1 MKVRILPI
9 LLLILFVL
17 FALVSISRG
26 ERSDPPQ
33 SAAAETPAPAETPLA
48 PALSEP
54 AETEPETPSVPDE
67 PAYTTVDAS
76 WFDDAAFV
84 GDSVSL
90 KLSYYA
96 AATGA
101 LGNAQ
106 FFASGSL
113 GSANAMWDLDNAQAV
128 HPSYQGETM
137 LAEDCVAAS
146 GAGKLFIM
154 LGMNDLAVYGIDGAV
169 ENYQTLIARI
179 VAKCPGLEVYVQSM
193 TPMTSTSSLIG
204 QTLNPEGIKQYNDA
218 LRALCQTQG
227 WHFVDV
233 ASVMYD
239 ESGSYLR
246 SEYCS
251 DPEDMGVHFTEAG
264 CLAWVTIFTAT
275 AHKKGT
281 KRHEKACPDARAGL
295 PVRRTLRLRRSQ

>member
-1 MKVRILPI
+1 MKVRLLPI
-9 LLLILFVL
+9 LLLILFVF
-17 FALVSISRG
+17 FAIVSISGG
-26 ERSDPPQ
+26 ERSAAPQ
-33 SAAAETPAPAETPLA
+33 SAAAPAGTAEPAETPAL
-48 PALSEP
+48 PTLSEP
-54 AETEPETPSVPDE
+54 SDEPEAQTEPEAS
-67 PAYTTVDAS
+67 ATVDAS

-113 GSANAMWDLDNAQAV
+113 GSANAMWDLDNSQAV

-137 LAEDCVAAS
+137 LTEDCVARS
-146 GAGKLFIM
+146 GAKKLFIM
-154 LGMNDLAVYGIDGAV
+154 LGMNDLVVYGIDGAV
-169 ENYQTLIARI
+169 DNYKTLIDRI
-179 VAKCPGLEVYVQSM
+179 VAKSPGIEVYVQSM
-193 TPMTSTSSLIG
+193 TPMTSTSNLIG
-204 QTLNPEGIKQYNDA
+204 DTLNPDGVKQYNA
-218 LRALCQTQG
+218 KLQSLCQQQG

-239 ESGSYLR
+239 DSGSYLR
-246 SEYCS
+246 SDYCS

-264 CLAWVTIFTAT
+264 CLAWVNYLYSHSA
-275 AHKKGT
+275 
-281 KRHEKACPDARAGL
+281 
-295 PVRRTLRLRRSQ
+295 